1 MAPVFSPPW
10 RSHFHN
16 REIYMSI
23 HAMDE
28 IIYVVTEIIGEKT
41 GLVSQRHI
49 EAVQANKGIKIADHI
64 LSDPSLFPILSRRS
78 QKSRRNM
85 ISRIMNDRYELWNNC
100 SRFKK
105 RNFVWNLHSKKESS

>member
-1 MAPVFSPPW
+1 MAPVFSPAW

-16 REIYMSI
+16 REICMSI

-49 EAVQANKGIKIADHI
+49 EDHI
-64 LSDPSLFPILSRRS
+64 LADPSLFPILSRLS